1 MAQEIE
7 PDNCFYIKNEAQ
19 VRGKDRWDLTIDPPL
34 DLDWEIDVILRTYQ
48 QSYIKLSVPELWRFE
63 KVKLQINIWQEES
76 YIEVEFSPNFPQLPL
91 KDVIP
96 EYLKQVKII
105 GINKIMKV
113 LRNWVKEQLTITLYR
128 EAISFTY
135 QFKMIKSQSDL
146 RSLVASTLKFNYC
159 YKFFLSSNNL
169 LIIC

>member
-1 MAQEIE
+1 
-7 PDNCFYIKNEAQ
+7 
-19 VRGKDRWDLTIDPPL
+19 
-34 DLDWEIDVILRTYQ
+34 
-48 QSYIKLSVPELWRFE
+48 VPELWRFE